1 MLREQQMQVFRREFE
16 SRHDRVDGPSFVRM
30 RDAFPPFQDTEAVFK
45 ELRDPP
51 VIFSLLFVGDHPIDN
66 FGDLLVP
73 EPVQT
78 TRPLI

>member
-1 MLREQQMQVFRREFE
+1 MFREQQMQVLRREFE
-16 SRHDRVDGPSFVRM
+16 SRDDRIYRSSFVRM

-45 ELRDPP
+45 KFRYSSVVLP
-51 VIFSLLFVGDHPIDN
+51 LLFIRYYTIDN
-66 FGDLLVP
+66 FRNLLVP